1 MFGKKIRDGNE
12 AFLHSALETLLLF
25 PEDDEEG
32 WTQRAHG
39 PLISARSST
48 FTQEEKIIMI
58 YWIRLGTHTFINS
71 KGGRFNKR
79 YLGGILTKEAIFRVK
94 FTEIFKSIIK

>member
-12 AFLHSALETLLLF
+12 AFLHRALETLLLF

-32 WTQRAHG
+32 WTQCAHG
-39 PLISARSST
+39 PLISARSFT

-58 YWIRLGTHTFINS
+58 YWIRLGTHTFING
-71 KGGRFNKR
+71 KGV
-79 YLGGILTKEAIFRVK
+79 EVQ
-94 FTEIFKSIIK
+94 

>member
-12 AFLHSALETLLLF
+12 AFLHRALETPLLF

-32 WTQRAHG
+32 WTQCAHG
-39 PLISARSST
+39 PLISARSFT

-58 YWIRLGTHTFINS
+58 YWIRLGTHTFIKG
-71 KGGRFNKR
+71 KGG
-79 YLGGILTKEAIFRVK
+79 EVQ
-94 FTEIFKSIIK
+94 